1 MLERQAF
8 EERFATDVLLGDLTW
23 NTSYSLP
30 GEGLPPR
37 AQADLTLVWPSWSQT
52 AWRTWYAGETS
63 DQPPAIE
70 IEVVIRLQ
78 RLAESPDPTVLL
90 AILPA
95 AGPLLGNQQLER
107 SAPTVETQYSLEDSS
122 GAEPRARAAEFA
134 MEVSWEG
141 SYELGE
147 DTLSDGS
154 VLDSHFAA
162 MGGWISSTLVAVGDL
177 DLAFLPPVDE
187 LPFEDGN
194 P

>member
-23 NTSYSLP
+23 STSYSLP

-37 AQADLTLVWPSWSQT
+37 AQADLTLVWPSWAQT
-52 AWRTWYAGETS
+52 AWRTWYAGEST
-63 DQPPAIE
+63 DRPPAIE

-78 RLAESPDPTVLL
+78 RLASHPDPTVLL
-90 AILPA
+90 EVLPPS
-95 AGPLLGNQQLER
+95 GPQLGDQHLER
-107 SAPTVETQYSLEDSS
+107 SAPTVETQYSLVAGPDDAPE
-122 GAEPRARAAEFA
+122 ARAAEFA

-141 SYELGE
+141 TYELE
-147 DTLSDGS
+147 EATLADGS

-177 DLAFLPPVDE
+177 ALAFLPPVDE
-187 LPFEDGN
+187 IPFEEDS